1 MSWNLPRRITVEE
14 VDIFDERKI
23 ANEFNSLFMNKG
35 VNWQVKFQIFNK
47 LQILHKQTRFYH
59 GNKTILDE
67 SINVL
72 KNASA
77 VYVKHWSICLI
88 YQSKKGFFQMTQKP
102 WHK

>member
-1 MSWNLPRRITVEE
+1 
-14 VDIFDERKI
+14 
-23 ANEFNSLFMNKG
+23 MNKG

-59 GNKTILDE
+59 GNKTTLDE

-77 VYVKHWSICLI
+77 VYVKH
-88 YQSKKGFFQMTQKP
+88 
-102 WHK
+102 